1 MVDTLTLNNDGV
13 AAWEV
18 TTFSGSGITTQ
29 IGVDNPDIELTV
41 IGTRY
46 EITNDGYPTHPLE
59 FLDDQDNVLLSQST
73 TGSFES
79 DSGVNWVDNDT
90 SVEFTLTQALSNE
103 LTTYRCTVHTGAMV
117 GNIISP
123 EIDYTPNTGSV
134 SITSPAE
141 GAVVTSPFDVVM
153 QATDFTIE
161 AASNGPSDGAGHF
174 HILVD
179 QPAVAPGQAI
189 PNNPGDGYYHYG
201 DGSTT
206 ATLDLDPGAHT
217 IRIQAGTANHLA
229 YDLTD
234 SVNIVVETDI
244 SGTPLIKALNNVN
257 QSSLETVFAA
267 IAADPTARDNLSQ
280 SDRNIDAMSTSVGA
294 IEGLDTNEEAILKVL
309 CRREGRDPAN
319 FVDLNAVAAD
329 VSLVQDF
336 SVREAATDIITNAA
350 KAYTAIS
357 ANDRATREMMCH
369 PAGLDA
375 TAFTDV
381 AAVVSDSSAMSTIS
395 ANAQAVRATVAVP
408 LSLQAVV
415 ASQTAMQALVSS
427 QTAVQEVVT
436 SQTAMQEMAASQIA
450 MQELVASQTAMQE
463 VASSQTAMQEV
474 ASSQT
479 AMQEVGSTTIAK
491 NEILNSAT
499 ALTEL
504 DNAASSFTFD
514 ATGDI
519 FSDEREVIPE
529 TNETYSV
536 YISQANYTGESYY
549 KYVSSAG
556 WYDNSNSYL
565 GGSISQSFVDDL
577 TIGWD
582 TDSYSG
588 GNQPLSGNVDAVV
601 F

>member
-18 TTFSGSGITTQ
+18 TTFSGAGITTQ

>member
-1 MVDTLTLNNDGV
+1 MVDTLTLNNDGT

-18 TTFSGSGITTQ
+18 TTFSGAGITTQ
-29 IGVDNPDIELTV
+29 IGVTNPDIELTGV
-41 IGTRY
+41 GTRY
-46 EITNDGYPTHPLE
+46 EITNDGYPSHPLE
-59 FLDDQDNVLLSQST
+59 FLDDQDNALLSQSS

-90 SVEFTLTQALSNE
+90 SVEFTLTQGLSNQ
-103 LTTYRCTVHTGAMV
+103 LTTYRCTVHSAAMV

-134 SITSPAE
+134 SIASPAD

-474 ASSQT
+474 
-479 AMQEVGSTTIAK
+479 GSTTIAK